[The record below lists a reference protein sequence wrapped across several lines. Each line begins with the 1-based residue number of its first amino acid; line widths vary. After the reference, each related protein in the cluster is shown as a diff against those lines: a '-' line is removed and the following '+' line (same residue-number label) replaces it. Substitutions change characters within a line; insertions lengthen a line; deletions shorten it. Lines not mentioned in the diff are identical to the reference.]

1 MSGFILTKEG
11 YVCDCGPHT
20 FTVVIEPNR
29 FYKLH
34 GKVKLKLC
42 KTEIDEDNGTIYHFY
57 CLSFDNG
64 ITSYIG
70 SKSNKKQQ
78 RLFKKELIVK
88 FNQQIALQIDALY
101 LPGGKEFLKAQENIS
116 TLLTQN

>member
-20 FTVVIEPNR
+20 FTVVLGSTR
-29 FYKLH
+29 FYKLY

-42 KTEIDEDNGTIYHFY
+42 KTETDDGSIYHYY

-64 ITSYIG
+64 IITYIENP
-70 SKSNKKQQ
+70 SNANKKQQ
-78 RLFKKELIVK
+78 RLFKKELIAS
-88 FNQQIALQIDALY
+88 FNRQIAIQIDALY
-101 LPGGKEFLKAQENIS
+101 LPGGKEFLKAQETIS
-116 TLLTQN
+116 ELLS